1 MTLKTLPFVKW
12 AGGKG
17 QLFDRLKLRMPDSYK
32 RYYEPFLGGGAMLL
46 GLQPEQAVVSD
57 TNEQLLNAYM
67 QLKTDAEAVIAA
79 VNELDGTVCDTEF
92 YLAQREKYNDK
103 IRNRILD
110 TECAALM
117 IWINKHCFNGLYRV
131 NSKGLFNVPYN
142 NRVRGTSIDAENLR
156 NIGTYLRNANIDIR
170 CGDFEKAC
178 CDIRA
183 GDFVYFDS
191 PYVPVSDTANFTDY
205 TKTGFLK
212 EDHVR
217 LASLADSLARKGV
230 LVMLTNN
237 NVPLVHELYQGFE
250 IEETSVRRAINRDA
264 SKREGSEVIITSYK
278 TGF

>member
-117 IWINKHCFNGLYRV
+117 IWINKHCFNG
-131 NSKGLFNVPYN
+131 
-142 NRVRGTSIDAENLR
+142 
-156 NIGTYLRNANIDIR
+156 NI
-170 CGDFEKAC
+170 
-178 CDIRA
+178 
-183 GDFVYFDS
+183 
-191 PYVPVSDTANFTDY
+191 
-205 TKTGFLK
+205 
-212 EDHVR
+212 
-217 LASLADSLARKGV
+217 
-230 LVMLTNN
+230 
-237 NVPLVHELYQGFE
+237 PLIPL
-250 IEETSVRRAINRDA
+250 
-264 SKREGSEVIITSYK
+264 
-278 TGF
+278 